1 MRDNNLFDA
10 NRYFWN
16 VMKKE
21 KGKDIKIERPYSKKL
36 DAKKFLGLIKWD
48 EEPVAFQRRLRGKT
62 N

>member
-1 MRDNNLFDA
+1 MH
-10 NRYFWN
+10 Y
-16 VMKKE
+16 KKE
-21 KGKDIKIERPYSKKL
+21 KNKHSKKGEPIIKKL